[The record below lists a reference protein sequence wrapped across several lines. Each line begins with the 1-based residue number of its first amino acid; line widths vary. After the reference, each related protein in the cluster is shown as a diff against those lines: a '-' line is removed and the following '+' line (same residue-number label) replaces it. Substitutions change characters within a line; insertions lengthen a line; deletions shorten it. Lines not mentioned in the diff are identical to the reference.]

1 MICFIA
7 EEENFK
13 TLFLNY
19 NSNFFSELPFTQ
31 ILKLCFTFSTNE
43 KMTELSIKACVTF
56 SIFLRPCLLSDD
68 VLKMKT
74 VGVFNKRSTNCCK
87 KETESKQW
95 ILAHAFGT
103 SDILLQFKWQS
114 FWSIE
119 TVMSWGSQK
128 KKECILCNTD
138 FL

>member
-74 VGVFNKRSTNCCK
+74 VGVFNKRSTNCYK
-87 KETESKQW
+87 K
-95 ILAHAFGT
+95 GNG
-103 SDILLQFKWQS
+103 
-114 FWSIE
+114 IE
-119 TVMSWGSQK
+119 TVNSRTCFWNIRHIAS
-128 KKECILCNTD
+128 I
-138 FL
+138 